1 VSSKPYTN
9 LQNAL
14 MCIETAYRD
23 LKHAREHYD
32 KGEWDD
38 FVMRV
43 NWALPQVQSAVRR
56 LEDEKEP
63 EKR

>member
-1 VSSKPYTN
+1 
-9 LQNAL
+9 